1 MKNTQIL
8 KNLIAEIADFP
19 KPGILFRDIS
29 PLLRTHFTET
39 IDALSA
45 LYSSQ
50 EWQAIDLIAGIES
63 RGFIFASALAYKQGK
78 GFVKIRKQ
86 GKLPSVAGRV
96 HYGLEYGE
104 SSLEMQAG
112 DGGKILIVDDV
123 LATGGSM
130 TAAAD
135 LAVKVGYEVVG
146 VMCLIN
152 LCQLN
157 QFQWRGMKCRAVL
170 DFD

>member
-1 MKNTQIL
+1 MKNTKIL
-8 KNLIAEIADFP
+8 KNLIAEIPDFP
-19 KPGILFRDIS
+19 KPGVLFRDIS

-45 LYSSQ
+45 LCSSQ

-63 RGFIFASALAYKQGK
+63 RGFVFASALAYKQNK
-78 GFVKIRKQ
+78 GFVKIRKP
-86 GKLPSVAGRV
+86 GKLPSVVGKV

-112 DGGKILIVDDV
+112 DGSKILIVDDV

-130 TAAAD
+130 EAAAD
-135 LAVKVGYEVVG
+135 LAVKVGYEVAG
-146 VMCLIN
+146 LLCLIN

-157 QFQWRGMKCRAVL
+157 QFQWRQMQCRSL
-170 DFD
+170 IDFE